1 MKKPRIPAPPAG
13 LYQKHRPADFAGMVG
28 SNAAV
33 ATLAG
38 LFRDPKKVP
47 HAFAFV
53 GPSGTGKTTAARIC
67 AAKLGATADN
77 WGYTEFDAADFRGID
92 TVRELKVRAGY
103 KPIGG
108 GKASWYTL
116 DEAQGLT
123 KDAQNALL
131 KLLEDPPQHAYFGIC
146 TTDPHKILPTI
157 MTRCTVV
164 KFETVATPELVGLV
178 KRVAKAEG
186 IKLADGVDRL
196 IAETADG
203 SPRKALVLL
212 EQVAPLTKE
221 VEQRQAVVRGDT
233 KAQSIDLCRKI
244 IDRKPWKEV
253 AALLK
258 EIKDEPEAVRRAVL
272 GYARACLLGGMP
284 RAAVVIQVFQYNLF
298 DSGAAGLALMCWQ
311 VNTAK

>member
-13 LYQKHRPADFAGMVG
+13 LYQRHRPTDFAGMVG

-38 LFRDPKKVP
+38 LFKTPKTVP

-67 AAKLGATADN
+67 AAKLGATTDN

-92 TVRELKVRAGY
+92 TVRELKTRAAY

-131 KLLEDPPQHAYFGIC
+131 KLLEDPPRHAYFGIC

-164 KFETVATPELVGLV
+164 KFESVATPELAMLV
-178 KRVAKAEG
+178 KRVAAAEK
-186 IKLADGVDRL
+186 IKLADRVDKL

-212 EQVAPLTKE
+212 EQVAPLEKE
-221 VEQRQAVVRGDT
+221 AEQRDAVVRGDT
-233 KAQSIDLCRKI
+233 KAQSIDLCRKLI
-244 IDRKPWKEV
+244 NKAGWKDV

-258 EIKDEPEAVRRAVL
+258 EIKDEPESVRRHVL
-272 GYARACLLGGMP
+272 GYARSCLLGGMP
-284 RAAVVIQVFQYNLF
+284 RAAAVIQVFQYNLF
-298 DSGAAGLALMCWQ
+298 DSGAAGLTLMCWQ
-311 VNTAK
+311 VNTSK